1 MGTPLQVAQV
11 GLGAIG
17 SVFVGHLVE
26 AGVRL
31 RVYDTNPARLAAAVA
46 AGATAASSVRDVVDG
61 ADYLLVSLPD
71 PEVSRA
77 VLLGPDGAI
86 AGLRA
91 GAAVLDLSTIDPDT
105 ARDNEAAATARGVHY
120 LEAPISGGEPMS
132 AGVDG
137 ARNANVTFMGGG
149 TAAAFEAAMPLMA
162 ILGAH
167 PLHLGPAGT
176 GATVK
181 LISNYIAGL
190 HNLVAAEAFALGR
203 AAGIS
208 IETMLT
214 TFAHTDA
221 NSYWLLNYFAPRIQ
235 SGDFEPGFSVDLQ
248 YKDLRLCEEIA
259 RRYRVPMP
267 LNGLALQVYQML
279 RGQGR
284 GGKDLVEAANLMA
297 ELGGLPPYDARTP
310 DDARPPAGESRS
322 A

>member
-1 MGTPLQVAQV
+1 MGTPLHVAQI

-17 SVFVGHLVE
+17 SIFVGHLVR

-31 RVYDTNPARLAAAVA
+31 RVYDARPERVAAAVGM
-46 AGATAASSVRDVVDG
+46 GATGTASIAEAVEGVDS
-61 ADYLLVSLPD
+61 LLVSLPD
-71 PEVSRA
+71 PEASRT
-77 VLLGPDGAI
+77 VLLGPAGAI
-86 AGLRA
+86 ALLRA
-91 GAAVLDLSTIDPDT
+91 GGTILDLSTIDPDT
-105 ARDNEAAATARGVHY
+105 ARLNEAAALARGIQY

-137 ARNANVTFMGGG
+137 ARNRNVTFMGGG
-149 TAAAFEAAMPLMA
+149 TRAAFEAAMPLMT

-181 LISNYIAGL
+181 LISNYFAGL

-208 IETMLT
+208 IETMLA

-221 NSYWLLNYFAPRIQ
+221 NSYWLFNYFAPRLQ

-248 YKDLRLCEEIA
+248 YKDLRLCEDIA
-259 RRYRVPMP
+259 RRHKVPMP
-267 LNGLALQVYQML
+267 LNGLALQLYQVL
-279 RGQGR
+279 RGTGR

-297 ELGGLPPYDARTP
+297 ELSGLSPYDA
-310 DDARPPAGESRS
+310 PAS
-322 A
+322 

>member
-1 MGTPLQVAQV
+1 MQTPLYVAQI

-17 SVFVGHLVE
+17 SILVGHLVR

-31 RVYDTNPARLAAAVA
+31 RVYDPQPARMRGAVE
-46 AGATAASSVRDVVDG
+46 AGATGTHSIADAVEGV
-61 ADYLLVSLPD
+61 DYLLVSLPD

-77 VLLGPDGAI
+77 ALLGSDGAI
-86 AGLRA
+86 ARLQP
-91 GAAVLDLSTIDPDT
+91 GASILDLSTIDPDT
-105 ARDNEAAATARGVHY
+105 AIANEAAAAERGVHY

-137 ARNANVTFMGGG
+137 ARNANVTFMAGG
-149 TAAAFEAAMPLMA
+149 TKEAFEAAMPLME

-190 HNLVAAEAFALGR
+190 HNLVASEAFALGR

-208 IETMLT
+208 VETLLE

-221 NSYWLLNYFAPRIQ
+221 NSYWLFNYFAPRIR
-235 SGDFEPGFSVDLQ
+235 SGDMAPGFSVDLQ
-248 YKDLRLCEEIA
+248 YKDLRLAEDVA
-259 RRYRVPMP
+259 RRHKVPMP

-279 RGQGR
+279 RASGR
-284 GGKDLVEAANLMA
+284 GGRDLVEAANLMA
-297 ELGGLPPYDARTP
+297 ELSGLPRYEATE
-310 DDARPPAGESRS
+310 RPQTS
-322 A
+322 